1 MTRRKDRLSL
11 KRKTVLAIVCMAIP
25 VGLILLAAELQRRGV
40 WVDDTKYSVE
50 IRKAAMRHGVDPQL
64 VRAVICQESR
74 FRPDAVG
81 DRGEVGL
88 MQVLPSGAVADWA
101 RFHRRKAP
109 SHAALMDVELNL
121 EIGVWYLA
129 RALARW
135 SAYRERIP
143 LALIQYNAGEARA
156 ERWKPETPDGDVVSR
171 IKISSTK
178 VYVEKTVARYHRYTG
193 KK

>member
-1 MTRRKDRLSL
+1 LTRRNGCLSA
-11 KRKTVLAIVCMAIP
+11 RKKAVLAIICIAVP

-40 WVDDTKYSVE
+40 WVDDTKYAEE
-50 IRKAAMRHGVDPQL
+50 IRKTALRHGVDPQL
-64 VRAVICQESR
+64 VRAVIYQESR
-74 FRPDAVG
+74 FRPDVVG

-101 RFHRRKAP
+101 RLHGREVP
-109 SHAALMDVELNL
+109 SHASLMRVDLNL

-143 LALIQYNAGEARA
+143 LALVQYNAGESRA
-156 ERWKPETPDGDVVSR
+156 ARWKPEKTDGDVISR
-171 IKISSTK
+171 IGISSTK
-178 VYVEKTVARYHRYTG
+178 TYVEKIVARYHKYIE